1 MRNEEILKALISNEL
16 NAKTLTI
23 ESDMVQV
30 IDSKI
35 LELAEDLKIAIKL
48 TNADGIS
55 APQIGIH
62 KRVIAFR
69 NLSGDIEV
77 LVNPEIVG
85 HKGSQLEEE
94 RCLSF
99 PHILGKVERYKYVKV
114 KALNLKGEE
123 IIVEAYDRIAAIL
136 SHEIDHLDGVL
147 FVDIVKGNIKDPY
160 DLKRKIYDVSKNIA
174 KREIEEGTER

>member
-77 LVNPEIVG
+77 LVNPEIAG

-94 RCLSF
+94 GCLSF

>member
-77 LVNPEIVG
+77 LVNPEIAG

-94 RCLSF
+94 GCLSF

-147 FVDIVKGNIKDPY
+147 FVDKVKGNIKDPY

>member
-55 APQIGIH
+55 APQ
-62 KRVIAFR
+62 
-69 NLSGDIEV
+69 STT
-77 LVNPEIVG
+77 
-85 HKGSQLEEE
+85 S
-94 RCLSF
+94 
-99 PHILGKVERYKYVKV
+99 
-114 KALNLKGEE
+114 
-123 IIVEAYDRIAAIL
+123 
-136 SHEIDHLDGVL
+136 
-147 FVDIVKGNIKDPY
+147 
-160 DLKRKIYDVSKNIA
+160 
-174 KREIEEGTER
+174 

>member
-1 MRNEEILKALISNEL
+1 M
-16 NAKTLTI
+16 
-23 ESDMVQV
+23 
-30 IDSKI
+30 
-35 LELAEDLKIAIKL
+35 
-48 TNADGIS
+48 
-55 APQIGIH
+55 
-62 KRVIAFR
+62 
-69 NLSGDIEV
+69 
-77 LVNPEIVG
+77 
-85 HKGSQLEEE
+85 
-94 RCLSF
+94 

>member
-55 APQIGIH
+55 ALQIGIH

-77 LVNPEIVG
+77 LVNPEIAG

-94 RCLSF
+94 GCLSF

-147 FVDIVKGNIKDPY
+147 FVDKVKGALKDPY

-174 KREIEEGTER
+174 KRENEEGTER